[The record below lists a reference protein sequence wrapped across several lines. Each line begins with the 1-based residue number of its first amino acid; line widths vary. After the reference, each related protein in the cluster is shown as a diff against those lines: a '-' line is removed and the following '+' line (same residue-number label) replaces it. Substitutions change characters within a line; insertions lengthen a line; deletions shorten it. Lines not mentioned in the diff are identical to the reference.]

1 MVRKSTARQDALN
14 DAFRLYGD
22 DPAKLADFIAW
33 INASHKQWHSEEVK

>member
-1 MVRKSTARQDALN
+1 MVKLSTARQDALN

-33 INASHKQWHSEEVK
+33 INASHQRRISEAS

>member
-1 MVRKSTARQDALN
+1 MKKLSTARQDSLN

-33 INASHKQWHSEEVK
+33 VNSSHQRRISEES